1 MEPGALL
8 IAAAA
13 VIGVII
19 LILNR
24 RRKALQA
31 ELGIE
36 PPAGRRSRRP
46 APIPASAIE
55 ISDPRPVVADF
66 EVVGTAARV
75 TFDVPFPEDGDEV
88 LSDLLVGE
96 AIEVVRERR
105 HSLPLA
111 SLTEVVAMAGRGSQV
126 VVGTAKLDTPGQLP
140 PKVESVSLLNLSTFA
155 RDPLQESF
163 ELDAADI
170 HPGTLAHERKDE
182 LGPLMDEIR
191 LPKAVDTGLRAQG
204 IDPLTS
210 SAGELVT
217 GLLRLFGYQVN
228 AAGLS
233 GWLAAKG
240 GERTYIVED
249 RYRPGDHPEID
260 EHAIRR
266 FMVEFASSGAE
277 RGLLVSEK
285 YGPFEIYT
293 LEKREPRVRFIT
305 RERIQKLID
314 SLALS

>member
-8 IAAAA
+8 IVAAA

-24 RRKALQA
+24 RRKALEA

-36 PPAGRRSRRP
+36 RPERRRSRPVAPPP
-46 APIPASAIE
+46 ATLE
-55 ISDPRPVVADF
+55 FTEPRPMVVDF
-66 EVVGTAARV
+66 EVADTTARV
-75 TFDVPFPEDGDEV
+75 TFDVPFPAGGDEV

-111 SLTEVVAMAGRGSQV
+111 SLTDVVALAGRGERV
-126 VVGTAKLDTPGQLP
+126 EVGRAKLDTPGQLP
-140 PKVESVSLLNLSTFA
+140 PKLETVSLLNLSTFA

-163 ELDAADI
+163 DTEVIEI
-170 HPGTLAHERKDE
+170 HPGTEGHVRKDE
-182 LGPLMDEIR
+182 LGPLMDEVR
-191 LPKAVDTGLRAQG
+191 LPRAVDTGLRAQG
-204 IDPLTS
+204 IDPLTV

-217 GLLRLFGYQVN
+217 GLLRLFGYQVT

-233 GWLAAKG
+233 GWLATKA

-249 RYRPGDHPEID
+249 RYKPGDHPEIE
-260 EHAIRR
+260 EHAIRT

-285 YGPFEIYT
+285 YGPFEIYA
-293 LEKREPRVRFIT
+293 LERREPRVRFVT